1 MAVFAQAGIDTFDT
15 AEDIEACVDVLA
27 DEALRAR
34 FGVLLKQFLTT
45 LDTVLP
51 RPEALP
57 FVGDAKRLGLIQK
70 VARRR
75 YRDDGLGDFDS
86 SLYGE
91 KVRALIDEHVT
102 ALDIATKIP
111 PVSVTDPDFLAKVKG
126 LTSDKAKASEMEHA
140 LRFHIRKNFDEDPAR
155 YTKLS
160 ERLDEI
166 LKALTGKWEQLSI
179 ALEVLLGDATDESS
193 ASRVHDDPLVA
204 RFYGLLES
212 EIATDASLPGEIRV
226 DIVHLAEDIVIE
238 VAEHAGI
245 VRFWHNPHA
254 QDELR
259 KQIIHTLDDRDLFL
273 FSEQA
278 AVADKLMELAR
289 ANQSLITHRI
299 DARRR
304 T

>member
-1 MAVFAQAGIDTFDT
+1 
-15 AEDIEACVDVLA
+15 
-27 DEALRAR
+27 
-34 FGVLLKQFLTT
+34 
-45 LDTVLP
+45 
-51 RPEALP
+51 
-57 FVGDAKRLGLIQK
+57 
-70 VARRR
+70 
-75 YRDDGLGDFDS
+75 LGDFDA
-86 SLYGE
+86 SLSGE

-166 LKALTGKWEQLSI
+166 LKTLTGKWEQLSL
-179 ALEVLLGDATDESS
+179 ALEVLLGAATDESS
-193 ASRVHDDPLVA
+193 SSRVHEDPLVA

-212 EIATDASLPGEIRV
+212 EFATDATLPDEVRV
-226 DIVHLAEDIVIE
+226 DIMHLAEQIVVE
-238 VAEHAGI
+238 VTQHAAI

-259 KQIIHTLDDRDLFL
+259 KEIIHTLDDRDLFP

-278 AVADKLMELAR
+278 AVADRLMELAR
-289 ANQSLITHRI
+289 ANQSLITQQVN
-299 DARRR
+299 ARGRS
-304 T
+304 